1 MSFDES
7 ILRGFY
13 LIASE
18 NELIGQVAFYTA
30 QYLGHA
36 LLVFLIAYL
45 FTHKKGLSEGFR
57 DVFVVL
63 TTAAVA
69 WGATYILKDI
79 FADPRPFL
87 ILTDI
92 VPRIEAN
99 PFDSLPSGQA
109 TFFAALATS
118 MFFYHRFMGLFFF
131 AAALVIGWAR
141 IATGVHWP
149 SDILAG
155 YIVGI
160 SIGVIVHLSLT
171 MLLKKF
177 GFVASRD
184 KFRP

>member
-13 LIASE
+13 LLAE
-18 NELIGQVAFYTA
+18 EDELIGQIAFYTA

-63 TTAAVA
+63 TTAAIA

-92 VPRIEAN
+92 VPRVEVN
-99 PFDSLPSGQA
+99 MFDSLPSGHA

-118 MFFYHRFMGLFFF
+118 MFFYHRFIGLFFF

-155 YIVGI
+155 YVVGI
-160 SIGVIVHLSLT
+160 SIGIVAHLSVS
-171 MLLKKF
+171 MLLKKPRF
-177 GFVASRD
+177 IKSKNETRH
-184 KFRP
+184 